1 MSAVKER
8 IFGAITVMDEE
19 DAIKIWEII
28 RIQFSFP
35 EDEPSEEEVRTFNAY
50 KNGDDEYQP
59 YISHEELVK
68 ELGLK

>member
-1 MSAVKER
+1 MEYP
-8 IFGAITVMDEE
+8 D
-19 DAIKIWEII
+19 
-28 RIQFSFP
+28 FP